1 MEGWRN
7 RRMCEGVDKD
17 RNRVKAREG
26 REGGEKHKILC
37 SVWDCGKKEIIS
49 CNKKKSYEWLCSA
62 QVMEVM
68 PGWGLCS
75 FHHKA
80 PSGILARPRLSRPL
94 AL

>member
-1 MEGWRN
+1 M
-7 RRMCEGVDKD
+7 DKD
-17 RNRVKAREG
+17 RNRVKA

-37 SVWDCGKKEIIS
+37 SVWDCGENEKKEIIS
-49 CNKKKSYEWLCSA
+49 CNKKKKSREWLCSA